1 MYTYVP
7 PWRRALKGAV
17 AALTAIATLA
27 VGLITTDTATA
38 TPPYHS
44 DAQHADSVHAAYVSP
59 SSANSAGWK
68 SPSCRFTWEIWTPV
82 CFRLSDGRFGGS
94 CASGFPFVFLP
105 ALTARGWVARH
116 AAWDSLR
123 SSRLR
128 RIFDAIRATL
138 TCSGCVRI
146 HRINASR
153 GAVSRGVHGHPS
165 SIAMRARSLRP
176 FNPRPP
182 MTPHRSW
189 LTMPVAMHSAC
200 IGQWSQI
207 AIAVRTIARRVA
219 TSAAESV
226 PHIMSCIRG
235 SRP

>member
-1 MYTYVP
+1 MVTSMI
-7 PWRRALKGAV
+7 WAM
-17 AALTAIATLA
+17 AIRGLEVELG
-27 VGLITTDTATA
+27 VGPAK
-38 TPPYHS
+38 PPYS
-44 DAQHADSVHAAYVSP
+44 SRWYCTVESP
-59 SSANSAGWK
+59 ASEATRSWLR
-68 SPSCRFTWEIWTPV
+68 P
-82 CFRLSDGRFGGS
+82 RLSRRRRRRMPS
-94 CASGFPFVFLP
+94 PL
-105 ALTARGWVARH
+105 
-116 AAWDSLR
+116 

-128 RIFDAIRATL
+128 RRFDSIRAAL
-138 TCSGCVRI
+138 TCPGCVRI
-146 HRINASR
+146 HRTSASR
-153 GAVSRGVHGHPS
+153 GAVSRGVQGHPS
-165 SIAMRARSLRP
+165 SIAIRAKSLRP

-200 IGQWSQI
+200 IGHWSQI